1 MPEVGSR
8 VELYVYGAHKG
19 EMYAIRCRDSSNDD
33 KDISLLEVSKES
45 KLSLSEANITFQKED
60 IFTAGDKNISVIG
73 ARDLSINAEKKISL
87 KARNIRLKSR
97 DEMVFVSK

>member
-8 VELYVYGAHKG
+8 VELYVYGANKG
-19 EMYAIRCRDSSNDD
+19 EMYAVRCRDSRSDD
-33 KDISLLEVSKES
+33 KDISLLEISKES
-45 KLSLSEANITFQKED
+45 KLSLSETNITLQKED
-60 IFTAGDKNISVIG
+60 ILTAGDKHVSMIG

-97 DEMVFVSK
+97 DEIVFVSK